1 MGSEDTSRSG
11 GRSKV
16 RVGAVLLAF
25 LAIAAFFLLSEH
37 RAHALGIIPYVLLL
51 LCPVLHL
58 ILHGGHGRNGGA
70 HEGHAREGG
79 KR

>member
-1 MGSEDTSRSG
+1 MGLKDTSRSG

-16 RVGAVLLAF
+16 RAGAVLLAF

>member
-1 MGSEDTSRSG
+1 MGSKDTSRSG
-11 GRSKV
+11 GRLNV
-16 RVGAVLLAF
+16 RAGAVLLAF
-25 LAIAAFFLLSEH
+25 LAIAAFLLLTEH
-37 RAHALGIIPYVLLL
+37 RAHVFGILPYLLLL